1 LAESNV
7 THDDVRNLS
16 THVADA
22 IGDGALAARLMG
34 KLCREIGPRPPASEA
49 MRAAQR
55 LIADGLASI
64 GASNVGT
71 EPVNVFAW
79 TDRPASL
86 AVDLPGGRSTS
97 YPVYQH
103 VHTASGEV
111 AGELVDVGFAS
122 AAELDAAAGPPARP
136 GAIALSH
143 TYDRPGA
150 GGAYVTIQQK
160 FSAIWERGFAGIVA
174 RGLPGT
180 GLPQIELVGVSS
192 DAPVPV
198 VGVSAEVGDELAA
211 ATRTGRVGAR
221 ITTGGVS
228 RHDRCANLVATLGP
242 ADAGNAILLSAH
254 LDTFDNNPGALDNLT
269 GVLTLI
275 EIVRAVAPHQ
285 SAFRRPL
292 RLVIFTGEEY
302 GFIGSKAYVKRHHA
316 ALDELALVFN
326 MDTLFP
332 ATAAGIAVMGSP
344 PLRDYFERH
353 ARLAGLDVDVR
364 DLFCMSSDY
373 LPFVL
378 AGVPAAR
385 PAQWYG
391 EFPPQSHTTAD
402 VPERLPIEWIV
413 RNALVH
419 GTLLL
424 RALLDAEPLPGR
436 RSTPHEV
443 ADTLARENVIPQ
455 LRLFEFEV

>member
-1 LAESNV
+1 VTQDDLRNFAAGLAD
-7 THDDVRNLS
+7 T
-16 THVADA
+16 
-22 IGDGALAARLMG
+22 IGDGQFAGRLMTT
-34 KLCREIGPRPPASEA
+34 LCREIGPRPPASAA
-49 MRAAQR
+49 MRAAQQ
-55 LIADGLASI
+55 LLADELRNA
-64 GASNVGT
+64 GATSVAT

-86 AVDLPGGRSTS
+86 AVDLARGGSTR

-103 VHTASGEV
+103 VHTAPGEV
-111 AGELVDVGFAS
+111 AGELVDVGYAT
-122 AAELDAAAGPPARP
+122 AAELDAARVRP
-136 GAIALSH
+136 GAMALSH

-180 GLPQIELVGVSS
+180 GLPQIELVGVTS

-198 VGVSAEVGDELAA
+198 VGVSAEAGDELAA
-211 ATRTGRVGAR
+211 AAQAGRVGAR
-221 ITTGGVS
+221 IMTAGAS

-242 ADAGNAILLSAH
+242 ADAENAILLSAH

-269 GVLTLI
+269 GVLTLM
-275 EIVRAVAPHQ
+275 EIARALAPHQ

-292 RLVIFTGEEY
+292 RLAVFTGEEY
-302 GFIGSKAYVKRHHA
+302 GFIGSKAYVKRHQA
-316 ALDELALVFN
+316 ELDRLALVFN

-353 ARLAGLDVDVR
+353 ARSAGLQVDVR

-402 VPERLPIEWIV
+402 VPERVPIDWIV
-413 RNALVH
+413 RNASAH

-436 RSTPHEV
+436 RNTPHEV
-443 ADTLARENVIPQ
+443 ADMLAGENVIPQ
-455 LRLFEFEV
+455 LRLFDFEV